1 MQTIVLLGNIRGLWK
16 TQPMHLCLQ
25 AVHAGSLCP
34 SALHLLRA
42 KWISLLEFTGHTTCW
57 GSEKR
62 DFYGH
67 LQFLQLWGE
76 LLRPFLHFSWW
87 LFPLS
92 VLVPG
97 RHGHLESTLSANE
110 QVCCWLSIQPSS
122 WGPGMGLLLDRQSL
136 PTSYCPQ
143 EHVSVLGIFSS
154 LSVGFSL
161 MMLDAAVL
169 LCVGF

>member
-1 MQTIVLLGNIRGLWK
+1 MLGVSAPLHSISSGLNEFLCWNSLATPLVGGQRRG
-16 TQPMHLCLQ
+16 TSMVICSFSSCEESFSGPFYISVGGYFCCLFWFQ
-25 AVHAGSLCP
+25 AD
-34 SALHLLRA
+34 
-42 KWISLLEFTGHTTCW
+42 T
-57 GSEKR
+57 
-62 DFYGH
+62 
-67 LQFLQLWGE
+67 
-76 LLRPFLHFSWW
+76 
-87 LFPLS
+87 
-92 VLVPG
+92 
-97 RHGHLESTLSANE
+97 GHLESTLSANE